1 LSINKKGGVIVPRK
15 MKEHLFFLNSTDW
28 NRRLF
33 DALIPLPDGTSYN
46 AYLITGSDKTVLIDT
61 VDPSMADV
69 LSGQLKDVEK
79 LDFIVSLHAEQDHS
93 GCIPL
98 VLDKY
103 PDARVIASPKGKKLI
118 TDHLPVA
125 EEKIVTVKDGEEL
138 SLGNK
143 ILKFIYYPWVH
154 WPETMLAYL
163 KEDKVLFTCDLFG
176 SHLATTDMYVTDE
189 CQVYEAAKRYYAE
202 IMMPFRKM
210 IKKNFSR
217 LDEYDIEIIAP
228 SHGPVYDKPGFI
240 IDAYRDWI
248 SDTAKN
254 IVVIPYISM
263 HGSVEK
269 MVLHLVS
276 ALEEK
281 GIKVHTF
288 DLSVTDIGK
297 LAITLVDAA
306 TIVIGTPTVLGEPHP
321 LVAYAA
327 RLANLLR
334 PKTKFASV
342 IASYAWGG
350 NVIDKVAEMIPNIK
364 AELIDPVIV
373 RGHPK
378 EDDFKA
384 IEKLAHEI
392 NSKHTGIHLK

>member
-1 LSINKKGGVIVPRK
+1 MAKKI
-15 MKEHLFFLNSTDW
+15 KENVFLLNATDW

-33 DALIPLPDGTSYN
+33 DSLIPLPDGTSYN
-46 AYLITGSDKTVLIDT
+46 TYLIKGSDKTVLIDT
-61 VDPSMADV
+61 VDPTMADV
-69 LSGQLKDVEK
+69 LFDQLKNVVK
-79 LDFIVSLHAEQDHS
+79 LDFIISLHAEQDHS
-93 GCIPL
+93 GSIPQ

-103 PDARVIASPKGKKLI
+103 PNAKVITSSKGKDLI
-118 TDHLPVA
+118 IEHLSIS
-125 EEKIVTVKDGEEL
+125 EEKIITVEDGEEL
-138 SLGNK
+138 FIGNK
-143 ILKFIYYPWVH
+143 TLKFIHYPWVH

-163 KEDKVLFTCDLFG
+163 KEDKILFTCDFFG

-202 IMMPFRKM
+202 IMMPYKKIIR
-210 IKKNFSR
+210 KNFSK
-217 LDEYDIEIIAP
+217 LDEYDIDIIAP
-228 SHGPVYDKPGFI
+228 SHGPMYDKPEFI
-240 IDAYRDWI
+240 INAYNDWI

-269 MVLHLVS
+269 MVQHLVH

-281 GIKVHTF
+281 GIKAYKF

-321 LVAYAA
+321 IVTYATK
-327 RLANLLR
+327 LANLLK
-334 PKTKFASV
+334 PKAKFASV

-350 NVIDKVAEMIPNIK
+350 KAIEKIAEMIPNIK
-364 AELIDPVIV
+364 AELIDPVLV
-373 RGHPK
+373 KGYPK

-384 IEKLAHEI
+384 IEKLANKI
-392 NSKHTGIHLK
+392 DSKHTDNNLK